1 MIDRLDRIRHYPST
15 HPLQKLFVFGGA
27 ATVMALFCAAPSAI
41 ADPSVRTQSGNTRCL
56 AWPGSVVCQYLPGF
70 AQAPVDSSGIHW
82 DLAVVT
88 SAGEFN
94 WAEGNIPGSPEVMAN
109 DVVLNYGQTFHLN
122 GWTIIPSEDGT
133 RFTNDGTAHGMFVSI
148 NNVSSF

>member
-1 MIDRLDRIRHYPST
+1 V
-15 HPLQKLFVFGGA
+15 LQKFIVFGVA
-27 ATVMALFCAAPSAI
+27 ATVMALFSTAPSAM

-56 AWPGSVVCQYLPGF
+56 AWPGSVVCQYLPGYS
-70 AQAPVDSSGIHW
+70 QAPLGPSGNHQ

-109 DVVLNYGQTFHLN
+109 DVVLNYGQTYHLN
-122 GWTIIPSEDGT
+122 GWTIVPSAEGT
-133 RFTNDGTAHGMFVSI
+133 RFTNDGTSHGMFVSI